1 MVKIRLLQVLLTL
14 SGWCFIAGIYPLL
27 TSIPQ
32 HQQSDYGDQM
42 MLAVYFVLG
51 VFLLLAVRKP
61 GAHRSL
67 IAFTGW
73 GTLAHDAV
81 MAVQAHQ
88 QNQLRS
94 ELLPLI
100 LIAVRHAHRANA
112 VEECCD
118 LMGWSAA
125 GKFRKTPAAI
135 PGRKLVRFCA
145 ASLRFLTILAIRTT
159 EESISCLFSVRPLVA
174 P

>member
-1 MVKIRLLQVLLTL
+1 MRRQRVLQVLLVL
-14 SGWCFIAGIYPLL
+14 SGLFFVAGIYPLL

-51 VFLLLAVRKP
+51 VFLLLAVRRP
-61 GAHRSL
+61 AAHRSL

-81 MAVQAHQ
+81 MAVQASQ
-88 QNQLRS
+88 LKQLRS

-100 LIAVRHAHRANA
+100 VVALLCVALIALVPSSE
-112 VEECCD
+112 VV
-118 LMGWSAA
+118 SP
-125 GKFRKTPAAI
+125 FRNH
-135 PGRKLVRFCA
+135 
-145 ASLRFLTILAIRTT
+145 
-159 EESISCLFSVRPLVA
+159 
-174 P
+174 

>member
-1 MVKIRLLQVLLTL
+1 MSRKLALQILLVLVGL
-14 SGWCFIAGIYPLL
+14 FFVAGIYPLL

-51 VFLLLAVRKP
+51 VFLLRAVRRP
-61 GAHRSL
+61 PEHLSL

-81 MAVQAHQ
+81 MAVQAAQ
-88 QNQLRS
+88 LKQLRS

-100 LIAVRHAHRANA
+100 VVGILCIALIALAPPKQGDTVCASR
-112 VEECCD
+112 
-118 LMGWSAA
+118 
-125 GKFRKTPAAI
+125 TP
-135 PGRKLVRFCA
+135 
-145 ASLRFLTILAIRTT
+145 
-159 EESISCLFSVRPLVA
+159 
-174 P
+174 

>member
-1 MVKIRLLQVLLTL
+1 MARIRILKALLILGGLF
-14 SGWCFIAGIYPLL
+14 FIAGIYPLL

-51 VFLLLAVRKP
+51 VFLLLAVRRP
-61 GAHRSL
+61 ASHRSL

-81 MAVQAHQ
+81 MAVQASQ

-100 LIAVRHAHRANA
+100 LVALVCIALIV
-112 VEECCD
+112 
-118 LMGWSAA
+118 
-125 GKFRKTPAAI
+125 
-135 PGRKLVRFCA
+135 LVPPK
-145 ASLRFLTILAIRTT
+145 I
-159 EESISCLFSVRPLVA
+159 A
-174 P
+174 PETKGL